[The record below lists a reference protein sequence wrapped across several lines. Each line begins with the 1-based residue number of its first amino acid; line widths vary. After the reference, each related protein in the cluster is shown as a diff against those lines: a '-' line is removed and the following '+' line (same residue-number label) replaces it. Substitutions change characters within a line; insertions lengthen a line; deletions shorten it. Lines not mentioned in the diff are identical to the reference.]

1 MMIFRAAADSVDG
14 KVGSY
19 EFHFGAVDVAYG
31 PWLALFGGVA
41 EVLVMLCGALFADI
55 WSCFVG
61 DDQLK
66 ALMALVVRGD
76 ASRVRE
82 AIMIVFCCSVA
93 DDAVCCAGAG
103 V

>member
-1 MMIFRAAADSVDG
+1 MIFRAAADSVDG

-19 EFHFGAVDVAYG
+19 EFNFGAVDVAYG
-31 PWLALFGGVA
+31 PWLALLGGVA
-41 EVLVMLCGALFADI
+41 EVLVMLCGAFFADV
-55 WSCFVG
+55 WPCFVG

-76 ASRVRE
+76 ASRVCE
-82 AIMIVFCCSVA
+82 SIMIVFGCSVA
-93 DDAVCCAGAG
+93 DDAVCGAGAG

>member
-1 MMIFRAAADSVDG
+1 MIFCAAADSVDC

-19 EFHFGAVDVAYG
+19 ELNFCAVDVAYG
-31 PWLALFGGVA
+31 PWLALLGGVA
-41 EVLVMLCGALFADI
+41 EILVMLCGALFADI

-76 ASRVRE
+76 ASGVRKS
-82 AIMIVFCCSVA
+82 IMIVFGRSIA
-93 DDAVCCAGAG
+93 DDAVCCACSPPH
-103 V
+103 

>member
-1 MMIFRAAADSVDG
+1 MIFRAAADSVDC

-19 EFHFGAVDVAYG
+19 EFHFGAVDVADR

-41 EVLVMLCGALFADI
+41 EILVMLCGALFADI
-55 WSCFVG
+55 RSGLVG

-76 ASRVRE
+76 ATRVRE

-93 DDAVCCAGAG
+93 DDAVCGACAG